1 MSYNPEDLF
10 PDQKKDNVHIP
21 IVSFLTSIVT
31 AITTK
36 TAWINMLVMFTI
48 LVQVTLRYGFHAG
61 EAWVDEF
68 IWHLYAFFMFGLSYA
83 ITTDSHIRVD
93 IAHMKFTKKKQRIIE
108 VLGIVFLIMPF
119 TIIIFDHSIG
129 WVHHSFMANEFS
141 ENTTGL
147 PYRWVVKSL
156 LPISLVLIFI
166 ASLSELIKN
175 IVLLIHGENV
185 TDNRSSD
192 SGSAIGRLFTPTIT
206 NHKEV

>member
-10 PDQKKDNVHIP
+10 PEQKKDNVHIP

-93 IAHMKFTKKKQRIIE
+93 IAHMKFTRRKQRIIE
-108 VLGIVFLIMPF
+108 VLGIIFLIMPF
-119 TIIIFDHSIG
+119 TIIIFDHSVG
-129 WVHHSFMANEFS
+129 WVHHSFVVKEFS

-192 SGSAIGRLFTPTIT
+192 SGSAIGRLFTPTIS